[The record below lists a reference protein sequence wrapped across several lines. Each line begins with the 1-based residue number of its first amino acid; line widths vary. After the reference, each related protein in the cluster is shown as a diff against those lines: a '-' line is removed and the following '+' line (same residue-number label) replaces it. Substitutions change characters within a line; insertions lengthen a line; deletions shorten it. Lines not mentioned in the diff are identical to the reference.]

1 MSESMR
7 ERPPCSI
14 KDGCGKSRVCSEG
27 VLTKTQNRLISSATA
42 NYAPFCETSCRSSK
56 PARSSS
62 ELRDAMPSV
71 NSPGFA
77 KRPVSNGLPVSVMK
91 GTCKTPFSG
100 SSNLKGLKGW
110 NVVAG
115 PARGVYNSVSDAFP
129 QESAQS
135 YRDFRPASVTKSTH
149 RVSTAERALLVG
161 VGWKRAPRFPGMPA
175 GEQGRENLSELVEL
189 ARSAGADVA
198 GTVFQLREA
207 ADPATLVGRGKLDEI
222 RAEATAHKAPLII
235 FDSNLSPIQQ
245 RNIETATDRRVIDR
259 TQLILDIFARHARSR
274 EGQLQVELAQL
285 NYLLPRLTGKGTA
298 MSRLGGKSGGGG
310 AGGAG
315 GGAGRIGVRGPG
327 EKKLETDRRRIRD
340 RVRKIEISIDEVRK
354 QRALR
359 REARNAVPLGTIAL
373 VGYTNA
379 GKSTLF
385 NALSRAEVLV
395 SSRMFATLDPTI
407 RALRFPSNRRVLVSD
422 TVGFIRDLP
431 KGLLTA
437 FRATLEEVQEAS
449 LILHVSDVSNPH
461 HEELDGEVE
470 KILRELGVDGRPR
483 LPVLNKMDRLTPEE
497 RKAVTNGAG
506 KCADTGNAP
515 VLVSALTGDG
525 IEELLRRMDAEMP
538 TDPLVT
544 LSIRMPL
551 AEGRTLA
558 MIHALGRVLH
568 SEIDDSHMRLDAEV
582 PASIAKRLRLKDYSV
597 EETFPRAVS

>member
-1 MSESMR
+1 LFLGVSLAKIAPSPHDDS
-7 ERPPCSI
+7 RPIS
-14 KDGCGKSRVCSEG
+14 V
-27 VLTKTQNRLISSATA
+27 TKTQH
-42 NYAPFCETSCRSSK
+42 
-56 PARSSS
+56 
-62 ELRDAMPSV
+62 
-71 NSPGFA
+71 
-77 KRPVSNGLPVSVMK
+77 
-91 GTCKTPFSG
+91 
-100 SSNLKGLKGW
+100 
-110 NVVAG
+110 
-115 PARGVYNSVSDAFP
+115 
-129 QESAQS
+129 Q
-135 YRDFRPASVTKSTH
+135 
-149 RVSTAERALLVG
+149 VSTAERALLVG

-175 GEQGRENLSELVEL
+175 GEQGRESLSELVEL
-189 ARSAGADVA
+189 ARSAGAEVA
-198 GTVFQLREA
+198 GTVFQMRDT

-222 RAEATAHKAPLII
+222 RAEATARKAPLII
-235 FDSNLSPIQQ
+235 FDSNLSPVQQ
-245 RNIETATDRRVIDR
+245 RNIEEATDRRVIDR

-340 RVRKIEISIDEVRK
+340 RVRKIETSIDDVRK

-395 SSRMFATLDPTI
+395 SPRMFATLDPTI
-407 RALRFPSNRRVLVSD
+407 RALRLPSNRRVLVSD

-431 KGLLTA
+431 NGLLTA

-461 HEELDGEVE
+461 HDELDEEVD

-483 LPVLNKMDRLTPEE
+483 LRVLNKMDRLTLEE
-497 RKAVTNGAG
+497 RKAIITGARG
-506 KCADTGNAP
+506 GATSAP
-515 VLVSALTGDG
+515 VLVSALTGEG

-538 TDPLVT
+538 TDPVVT
-544 LSIRMPL
+544 LSIRLPL

-582 PASIAKRLRLKDYSV
+582 PASIARRLRLKDFGV
-597 EETFPRAVS
+597 EETFPRVLS

>member
-1 MSESMR
+1 M
-7 ERPPCSI
+7 
-14 KDGCGKSRVCSEG
+14 
-27 VLTKTQNRLISSATA
+27 
-42 NYAPFCETSCRSSK
+42 
-56 PARSSS
+56 
-62 ELRDAMPSV
+62 
-71 NSPGFA
+71 
-77 KRPVSNGLPVSVMK
+77 
-91 GTCKTPFSG
+91 
-100 SSNLKGLKGW
+100 
-110 NVVAG
+110 
-115 PARGVYNSVSDAFP
+115 
-129 QESAQS
+129 
-135 YRDFRPASVTKSTH
+135 
-149 RVSTAERALLVG
+149 
-161 VGWKRAPRFPGMPA
+161 GWKRAPRFPGAPA
-175 GEQGRENLSELVEL
+175 GEQGRESLAELVEL

-235 FDSNLSPIQQ
+235 FDSNLSPVQQ
-245 RNIETATDRRVIDR
+245 RNIEAATDRRVIDR

-285 NYLLPRLTGKGTA
+285 NYLLPRLTGKGAA

-340 RVRKIEISIDEVRK
+340 RVRKIQASIDEVRK
-354 QRALR
+354 QRSLR

-385 NALSRAEVLV
+385 NALSRADVLV
-395 SSRMFATLDPTI
+395 SSKMFATLDPTI
-407 RALRFPSNRRVLVSD
+407 RAIRLRSNRRVLLSD

-437 FRATLEEVQEAS
+437 FRATLEEVQEAA

-461 HEELDGEVE
+461 YEELDEDVE
-470 KILRELGVDGRPR
+470 KILRELDVAERPR
-483 LPVLNKMDRLTPEE
+483 LRVFNKIDRLTPEE
-497 RKAVTNGAG
+497 RTTMEFGAENGG
-506 KCADTGNAP
+506 GNSP
-515 VLVSALTGDG
+515 VLVSALTGEG
-525 IEELLRRMDAEMP
+525 INLLLQRIDAAMP
-538 TDPLVT
+538 VDPLLT
-544 LSIRMPL
+544 LSIRLPL

-582 PASIAKRLRLKDYSV
+582 PASIAKRLRLSKYV
-597 EETFPRAVS
+597 IEETFRSSIS

>member
-1 MSESMR
+1 M
-7 ERPPCSI
+7 
-14 KDGCGKSRVCSEG
+14 
-27 VLTKTQNRLISSATA
+27 
-42 NYAPFCETSCRSSK
+42 
-56 PARSSS
+56 
-62 ELRDAMPSV
+62 
-71 NSPGFA
+71 
-77 KRPVSNGLPVSVMK
+77 
-91 GTCKTPFSG
+91 
-100 SSNLKGLKGW
+100 
-110 NVVAG
+110 
-115 PARGVYNSVSDAFP
+115 
-129 QESAQS
+129 
-135 YRDFRPASVTKSTH
+135 
-149 RVSTAERALLVG
+149 LVG

-175 GEQGRENLSELVEL
+175 SEQGRESLSELVEL
-189 ARSAGADVA
+189 ARSAGAEVA

-222 RAEATAHKAPLII
+222 RAEATAHKTPLII

-310 AGGAG
+310 AGGGG

-340 RVRKIEISIDEVRK
+340 RVRKIQASIDEVRK

-395 SSRMFATLDPTI
+395 SSKMFATLDPTVRAI
-407 RALRFPSNRRVLVSD
+407 RLLSNRRVLLSD

-437 FRATLEEVQEAS
+437 FRATLEEVQEAA

-461 HEELDGEVE
+461 HEELDEDVE
-470 KILRELGVDGRPR
+470 KILRDLDVADRPR
-483 LPVLNKMDRLTPEE
+483 LNVLNKVDRLSPEE
-497 RKAVTNGAG
+497 KEALETATARAG
-506 KCADTGNAP
+506 DAAP
-515 VLVSALTGDG
+515 VLVSAMNGEG
-525 IEELLRRMDAEMP
+525 IGELLRRMDIAMP
-538 TDPLVT
+538 VDPLLT
-544 LSIRMPL
+544 LSIRLPL

-568 SEIDDSHMRLDAEV
+568 SEIDDSHMRLDAEIPSSV
-582 PASIAKRLRLKDYSV
+582 AKRLRLNEYRV
-597 EETFPRAVS
+597 NGTFHASPS

>member
-1 MSESMR
+1 
-7 ERPPCSI
+7 
-14 KDGCGKSRVCSEG
+14 
-27 VLTKTQNRLISSATA
+27 
-42 NYAPFCETSCRSSK
+42 
-56 PARSSS
+56 
-62 ELRDAMPSV
+62 
-71 NSPGFA
+71 
-77 KRPVSNGLPVSVMK
+77 
-91 GTCKTPFSG
+91 
-100 SSNLKGLKGW
+100 
-110 NVVAG
+110 
-115 PARGVYNSVSDAFP
+115 
-129 QESAQS
+129 
-135 YRDFRPASVTKSTH
+135 
-149 RVSTAERALLVG
+149 
-161 VGWKRAPRFPGMPA
+161 MPA
-175 GEQGRENLSELVEL
+175 GEQGRESLAELVEL
-189 ARSAGADVA
+189 ARSAGAEIA

-245 RNIETATDRRVIDR
+245 RNIEAATERRVIDR

-285 NYLLPRLTGKGTA
+285 NYLLPRLTGKGVM

-327 EKKLETDRRRIRD
+327 EKKLETDRRRIRE
-340 RVRKIEISIDEVRK
+340 RVGKIQASIDEVRK

-359 REARNAVPLGTIAL
+359 REARNAVPLGTIAI

-407 RALRFPSNRRVLVSD
+407 RALRLPSNRRVLVSD

-437 FRATLEEVQEAS
+437 FRATLEEVQEAA

-461 HEELDGEVE
+461 HGELDAEVD
-470 KILRELGVDGRPR
+470 KILCELGVDTRPR
-483 LPVLNKMDRLTPEE
+483 LHVLNKIDRLSSEE
-497 RKAVTNGAG
+497 RKGIVARTANGG
-506 KCADTGNAP
+506 KTAP
-515 VLVSALTGDG
+515 VLVSAVTGEG
-525 IEELLRRMDAEMP
+525 IDELLRRMDVEMP
-538 TDPLVT
+538 TDPILR
-544 LSIRMPL
+544 LSIRLPL
-551 AEGRTLA
+551 VEGRTLA

-568 SEIDDSHMRLDAEV
+568 TELDDSHMRLQAEI
-582 PASIAKRLRLKDYSV
+582 PASIAKRLRLNQFEV
-597 EETFPRAVS
+597 EETFRPAAS